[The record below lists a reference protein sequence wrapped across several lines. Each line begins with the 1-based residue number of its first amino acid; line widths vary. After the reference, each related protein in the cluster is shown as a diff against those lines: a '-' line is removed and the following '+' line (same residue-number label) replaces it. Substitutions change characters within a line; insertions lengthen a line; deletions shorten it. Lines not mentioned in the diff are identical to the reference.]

1 MIINMKIKNITLLI
15 IVLMSLVIRAL
26 ASTPDTL

>member
-1 MIINMKIKNITLLI
+1 MIINMKIKNSTLLI
-15 IVLMSLVIRAL
+15 IVFMSLVIRAL